1 MTGSVA
7 VALWPGLS
15 MALMLREYPVYG
27 FSQHKG
33 YGTAKHMALLLKHG
47 PCPAHRRSFAP
58 LKDWDSLL
66 TKEGNPQG

>member
-1 MTGSVA
+1 
-7 VALWPGLS
+7 
-15 MALMLREYPVYG
+15 VYEFG
-27 FSQHKG
+27 QHKG

-66 TKEGNPQG
+66 QNEGNAQG